1 MNTENTFA
9 NNTDI
14 LLPSLELKQYFKQKR
29 RYLWQKIQITNLKK
43 LWLR

>member
-14 LLPSLELKQYFKQKR
+14 LLPSLELKQYFIQKR
-29 RYLWQKIQITNLKK
+29 RQLWQKIQNTNLKK

>member
-14 LLPSLELKQYFKQKR
+14 LLPSLELKQYFIQKR
-29 RYLWQKIQITNLKK
+29 GQLWQKIQNTNLKK

>member
-14 LLPSLELKQYFKQKR
+14 LLPSLELKQYFIQKR
-29 RYLWQKIQITNLKK
+29 RLLWQNIQNMNLKK